1 MARGKGSYTKSDY
14 AFAAI
19 EFVDANG
26 LDALTMRALGSHM
39 GVDAT
44 AVYRHFPTKE
54 ELVGAM
60 CDALLGEALEAVE
73 AATTTSSRQKIIE
86 FGLAFRSAFQRHP
99 HIGVSIVQYGGSSMN
114 GYLFSRAGALEL
126 RTLGIKPEFLTTAYQ
141 MYEGFIMGSCVQ
153 DYFGSP
159 DNFIIRR
166 HRYRSFDIPEFDA
179 ASTDEKAVAD
189 VAQSA
194 FLCGLNALIDY
205 FETHFI

>member
-14 AFAAI
+14 ALAAI

-99 HIGVSIVQYGGSSMN
+99 HIGVSIV
-114 GYLFSRAGALEL
+114 
-126 RTLGIKPEFLTTAYQ
+126 
-141 MYEGFIMGSCVQ
+141 
-153 DYFGSP
+153 
-159 DNFIIRR
+159 
-166 HRYRSFDIPEFDA
+166 
-179 ASTDEKAVAD
+179 
-189 VAQSA
+189 
-194 FLCGLNALIDY
+194 
-205 FETHFI
+205 